1 MTIPFPDN
9 GAAMSVLPDFDSAEF
24 PPALKALRKR
34 LGLSRT
40 ALAQKVQ
47 LSTAAIQ
54 RYEAEDASHI
64 KPSREAYERLC
75 AALTTLLAEAPPA
88 APAAAEAS
96 AAPPPP
102 AEPVV
107 AAVPLAD
114 VKLSEATLEQ
124 LIARAKMLGAKKV
137 TVEF

>member
-1 MTIPFPDN
+1 
-9 GAAMSVLPDFDSAEF
+9 MSVLPDFDSVEF

-40 ALAQKVQ
+40 ALAQQVQ

-54 RYEAEDASHI
+54 RYEAQDASHI

-75 AALTTLLAEAPPA
+75 AALSALLAEAPPA

-96 AAPPPP
+96 AAPPPSP
-102 AEPVV
+102 A
-107 AAVPLAD
+107 AAPTPASLAD

-124 LIARAKMLGAKKV
+124 LIARAKLLGAKKV